1 MIIFDFDN
9 TLNEYHKDFLTP
21 PEATDLIIRLK
32 EMGFY
37 LLIASN
43 GRKSRFKSLEMDL
56 DELGVD
62 LLTAARKPLKFK
74 IRKKNKVLRL

>member
-9 TLNEYHKDFLTP
+9 TLNEYHKDFLT

-62 LLTAARKPLKFK
+62 LLTAARNLLNLK
-74 IRKKNKVLRL
+74 